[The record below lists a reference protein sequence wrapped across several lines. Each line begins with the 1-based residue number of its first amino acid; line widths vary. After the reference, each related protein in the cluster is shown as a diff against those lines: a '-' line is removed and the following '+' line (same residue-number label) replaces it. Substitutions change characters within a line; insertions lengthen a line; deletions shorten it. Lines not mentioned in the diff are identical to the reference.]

1 MKTMRQD
8 AWSTEDDARLASIVL
23 RHIRE
28 GSTQLSAFE
37 ESGEL
42 LGRTAAACGYRW
54 NACVRK
60 LHLSAIDLAKL
71 ERKEH
76 KEDKQ
81 SAPEADAQAQALTD
95 GAAVTWN
102 VVFRFL
108 KQSRHDSGVL
118 QARVRQLEREAEA
131 ERQEGDKLRRDR
143 VELVQKLN
151 QLSQEHEMIS
161 EDHRALLHIVE
172 RARRRGL
179 AESRDAQDGMGRGGD
194 AALTPADGGDGA
206 NDRHETPADGGGED
220 GGDLTQ

>member
-1 MKTMRQD
+1 MRKGNPPMKTMRQD
-8 AWSTEDDARLASIVL
+8 AWSAEDDARLASIVL

-76 KEDKQ
+76 KEEKE
-81 SAPEADAQAQALTD
+81 SAPEVDAQAPVD

-108 KQSRHDSGVL
+108 KQFRHDCGVL
-118 QARVRQLEREAEA
+118 QARVRQFEREAEA
-131 ERQEGDKLRRDR
+131 ERQEGEKLRRDR
-143 VELVQKLN
+143 LDLLQKLN
-151 QLSQEHEMIS
+151 QLSREHEIIS

-172 RARRRGL
+172 RARRRSL
-179 AESRDAQDGMGRGGD
+179 AEPRDAEHDDGDEAPTDGSG
-194 AALTPADGGDGA
+194 AASNG
-206 NDRHETPADGGGED
+206 HEAPDDGGGEN
-220 GGDLTQ
+220 GDQAKQ